1 MKNRNGLI
9 AACVAV
15 LATMLVQNTFANVF
29 NKAIGNWSVATNW
42 SSAAAV
48 PGVADEAY
56 IREGRTAIISS
67 DVGVISNFFIGDNST
82 TYGTGTGIVTIA
94 AGGKLVV
101 SSDGAQL
108 GRQAAGAVGILNL
121 NGGSLQI
128 GDATGNM
135 RMYVGLDTATAGKNP
150 AGFFNINSGTFNGR
164 LLVGSTGIAG
174 ATADKVTIN
183 GSTATIKSTST
194 AGNVL
199 EVRQTGILNFI
210 FDATGISTMDYGASG
225 VGGTTTFSVG
235 SQIIIDGSAYTGG
248 SNTFTLIKAGTLGT
262 KNCTVVLTN
271 FANAGATYSWDQTA
285 DTFTV
290 TTAVPEPATIGMVG
304 LGAIALMLFRRRMRK

>member
-1 MKNRNGLI
+1 MKNKKLVI
-9 AACVAV
+9 ACAAV
-15 LATMLVQNTFANVF
+15 LAAMAGQTAFGLSCVF
-29 NKAIGNWSVATNW
+29 NKDYSDWSIATNW
-42 SSAAAV
+42 ANGVV

-56 IREGRTAIISS
+56 IRQGRTAVISS
-67 DVGVISNFFIGDNST
+67 DVGVISNFFIGDNAT

-121 NGGSLQI
+121 NGGTLQI
-128 GDATGNM
+128 GDSTGSG
-135 RMYVGLDTATAGKNP
+135 RMYVGLDTTAGKNP
-150 AGFFNINSGTFNGR
+150 AGFFNINGGTFNGR
-164 LLVGSTGIAG
+164 LLVGSTGQTG
-174 ATADKVTIN
+174 STADKVTIN

-194 AGNVL
+194 AGYAL
-199 EVRQTGILNFI
+199 EVRQTGTLNFI

-225 VGGTTTFSVG
+225 VGGSTTFGTG

-248 SNTFTLIKAGTLGT
+248 SNTFTLIKAGTLGA

-290 TTAVPEPATIGMVG
+290 TTAVPEPATIGMLG
-304 LGAIALMLFRRRMRK
+304 LGTIAILFFRRQMRG